1 MRSNGDS
8 SRRMV
13 AVLGLAVGALAL
25 LNWHL
30 AQSPVDITPIAPE
43 ASKVEGPRTHDSALL
58 TPLDKKPIFAF
69 RETVSR
75 PVFVPDRKPV
85 QRDQAPAKEVAGPG
99 SMRLVGVMKLGDQP
113 GRALIRM
120 ASEPT
125 GKWIVEGEQ
134 FDGWKLREVTVR
146 SVIVESGGRSHEL
159 TLQSVRQPTDES
171 REPEARPQPR

>member
-1 MRSNGDS
+1 MPGTGHS
-8 SRRMV
+8 SRRV
-13 AVLGLAVGALAL
+13 VTVLGLAVAALAWW
-25 LNWHL
+25 NWQL
-30 AQSPVDITPIAPE
+30 IQSPVDITPIAPE
-43 ASKVEGPRTHDSALL
+43 AGKVEGPRAPGSALL
-58 TPLDKKPIFAF
+58 TPLDKKTVFAF

-85 QRDQAPAKEVAGPG
+85 QRDQAPAKEAAGPG

-125 GKWIVEGEQ
+125 GKWIAEGEQ
-134 FDGWKLREVTVR
+134 FDGWKLREVLVR

-159 TLQSVRQPTDES
+159 TLQSVRQPADEA
-171 REPEARPQPR
+171 RDPETRPQPR